1 MSLNVAEKLSI
12 RVVNNKNLSSGI
24 LYPNGTHTYVLT
36 AKHSVCEKDV
46 KQCWLKKRLKC
57 ENCIEMSACLDN
69 IELDRP
75 DIDGYQK
82 MSINDVIFFDNK
94 DIAILVIKDEFHKQL
109 IGLPKVKI
117 DLDKDIDPNTSL
129 YSCGYPSI
137 LNHNEQQPIVY
148 KDFDIYKNKFFV
160 NINGDTTSDLEHS
173 SVENMAGNSGSGI
186 FKKDN
191 KIGILVGIYTDTA
204 GLGTGLGEFVDPS
217 INDILVKKG
226 YPKLEYVSNTDG
238 FNPLIKNKSKEC
250 FVNIKHSIDFPESR
264 ELNLYRLALEGKK
277 YNYNLIKSRLIDCIP
292 NFTLSRK
299 ELKKI
304 ENCDDKNL
312 CIHQSYKNF
321 IALSSDEKLPEI
333 LLQGFLETYC
343 NAPKLYSSH
352 QNQNS
357 VFQGAHIRFIE
368 NKDKIEIIHSI
379 ALFSKDLCGSFKNAI
394 NEIISKFLD
403 LKPFGGLIDNAFLDN
418 IYTEEECKILAKLIM
433 PNDNGDSYTYV
444 DRIAIFIGYDKKLE
458 LSWGLLQQDKFLIE
472 LEKHIVSEIMNSTQ
486 KFKDSFDSISMLDA
500 VIDCF
505 FVPFED
511 TEKFKF
517 DFLESL

>member
-1 MSLNVAEKLSI
+1 MLAEK
-12 RVVNNKNLSSGI
+12 K
-24 LYPNGTHTYVLT
+24 
-36 AKHSVCEKDV
+36 
-46 KQCWLKKRLKC
+46 LKC

-238 FNPLIKNKSKEC
+238 FNPLIKNKFKEC
-250 FVNIKHSIDFPESR
+250 FVNIKHSIDFP
-264 ELNLYRLALEGKK
+264 
-277 YNYNLIKSRLIDCIP
+277 
-292 NFTLSRK
+292 
-299 ELKKI
+299 
-304 ENCDDKNL
+304 
-312 CIHQSYKNF
+312 
-321 IALSSDEKLPEI
+321 
-333 LLQGFLETYC
+333 
-343 NAPKLYSSH
+343 
-352 QNQNS
+352 
-357 VFQGAHIRFIE
+357 
-368 NKDKIEIIHSI
+368 
-379 ALFSKDLCGSFKNAI
+379 
-394 NEIISKFLD
+394 
-403 LKPFGGLIDNAFLDN
+403 
-418 IYTEEECKILAKLIM
+418 
-433 PNDNGDSYTYV
+433 
-444 DRIAIFIGYDKKLE
+444 
-458 LSWGLLQQDKFLIE
+458 
-472 LEKHIVSEIMNSTQ
+472 
-486 KFKDSFDSISMLDA
+486 
-500 VIDCF
+500 
-505 FVPFED
+505 
-511 TEKFKF
+511 
-517 DFLESL
+517 

>member
-12 RVVNNKNLSSGI
+12 RVVNNKNYSSGI

-36 AKHSVCEKDV
+36 AKHSVCEKEV

-57 ENCIEMSACLDN
+57 ENCSEMSACLDN

-75 DIDGYQK
+75 EIDGYQK

-94 DIAILVIKDEFHKQL
+94 DIAILVIKDEFHKKL
-109 IGLPKVKI
+109 IELPKVKI
-117 DLDKDIDPNTSL
+117 DLDKDIDSNTNL

-137 LNHNEQQPIVY
+137 LGHNEQQPIVY
-148 KDFDIYKNKFFV
+148 KDFAIYKNKFFV
-160 NINGDTTSDLEHS
+160 NINGDTTSDLEHT
-173 SVENMAGNSGSGI
+173 SVENMAGNSGSGLL
-186 FKKDN
+186 KKDN
-191 KIGILVGIYTDTA
+191 QIGILVGIYTDTA
-204 GLGTGLGEFVDPS
+204 GLGTGLGEFIDSS
-217 INDILVKKG
+217 INDILANKG
-226 YPKLEYVSNTDG
+226 YPKLEYINNTDG
-238 FNPLIKNKSKEC
+238 FNPLIKTKFKEC
-250 FVNIKHSIDFPESR
+250 FVSIKHSIAFPESR

-277 YNYNLIKSRLIDCIP
+277 YNYDLIKSRLIDCIP

-304 ENCDDKNL
+304 ESSDDKNL

-333 LLQGFLETYC
+333 LLQGFLEAYC

-357 VFQGAHIRFIE
+357 VFQGAHIRFGE
-368 NKDKIEIIHSI
+368 NKDTIEIIHSI
-379 ALFSKDLCGSFKNAI
+379 ALFSKDLCGSFKEAI
-394 NEIISKFLD
+394 DEIITKFPD
-403 LKPFGGLIDNAFLDN
+403 LKPFGGLIDNSFLDN
-418 IYTEEECKILAKLIM
+418 IYTKEECEILAKLIM
-433 PNDNGDSYTYV
+433 PNEKGDVYTCV

-458 LSWGLLQQDKFLIE
+458 SSWGLLQQDKFLIE
-472 LEKHIVSEIMNSTQ
+472 LEKYIVSDIINSTQ